1 MNMPDHDKRVALVTG
16 GNRGIGYAIGRSLA
30 QRGITVILG
39 VRDPNKGATACSRLQ
54 GEGLDVNFELL
65 DVTDEDSL
73 QTAVKHIQA
82 RFDRLD
88 ILVNNAGISIDDS
101 KNALDVSRRTIEK
114 TLQTNVV
121 GPLLLC
127 QKCIALM
134 KAGGY
139 GRIVNMSSTLGSLSE
154 IADPN
159 SAYAG
164 VGTPAY
170 RLSKAAL
177 NAITTLIAKEVGDDN
192 ILVNS
197 ACPGWVRT
205 DMGGDQAPLTPEQ
218 GADTP
223 VWLATLPDGGP
234 TGGFYRERTRIP
246 W

>member
-1 MNMPDHDKRVALVTG
+1 MPKHDKRVALITG
-16 GNRGIGYAIGRSLA
+16 GNRGIGYAISRSLA

-39 VRDPNKGATACSRLQ
+39 VRDPNKGAKACSRLQ
-54 GEGLDVNFELL
+54 GEDLDVNFELL

-73 QTAVKHIQA
+73 KTAVKHIQA
-82 RFDRLD
+82 QFERLD
-88 ILVNNAGISIDDS
+88 ILVNNAGILIDSAENTLEIDQSII
-101 KNALDVSRRTIEK
+101 KT
-114 TLQTNVV
+114 TLQTNVL
-121 GPLLLC
+121 GPLMLC
-127 QKCIALM
+127 QNCIALM
-134 KAGGY
+134 KTGGY
-139 GRIVNMSSTLGSLSE
+139 GRIVNISSMLGSLSE
-154 IADPN
+154 IADPE
-159 SAYAG
+159 SVYTG

-177 NAITTLIAKEVGDDN
+177 NAVTTLIAKEVRDDN

-205 DMGGDQAPLTPEQ
+205 DMGGDQAPLTSEQ

-234 TGGFYRERTRIP
+234 TGGFYRDRTRIP

>member
-1 MNMPDHDKRVALVTG
+1 MPKHDKRVALVTG

-30 QRGITVILG
+30 QRGIMVILG
-39 VRDPNKGATACSRLQ
+39 VRDPNKGAKACSRLQ
-54 GEGLDVNFELL
+54 GEDLDVSFELL
-65 DVTDEDSL
+65 DVTGEESVT
-73 QTAVKHIQA
+73 TAVKHIQA
-82 RFDRLD
+82 QFGRLD
-88 ILVNNAGISIDDS
+88 ILVNNAAVLIDS
-101 KNALDVSRRTIEK
+101 AENALDVNRSTIEK
-114 TLQTNVV
+114 TLQTNVL
-121 GPLLLC
+121 GPLMLC
-127 QKCIALM
+127 QNCVALM

-154 IADPN
+154 MVDPD
-159 SAYAG
+159 SAHAG

-177 NAITTLIAKEVGDDN
+177 NAVTTLVAKEVRDDN

>member
-1 MNMPDHDKRVALVTG
+1 MLKHDKRVALVTG
-16 GNRGIGYAIGRSLA
+16 GNRGIGYAISRSLA
-30 QRGITVILG
+30 QQGITVILG
-39 VRDPNKGATACSRLQ
+39 VRNPNKGAKACSRLQ
-54 GEGLDVNFELL
+54 GEDLDVNFELL
-65 DVTDEDSL
+65 DVSDEDSL
-73 QTAVKHIQA
+73 KTAVNHIQA
-82 RFDRLD
+82 QYERLD
-88 ILVNNAGISIDDS
+88 ILVNNAGILIDS
-101 KNALDVSRRTIEK
+101 AENVLDVSRSTIEK
-114 TLQTNVV
+114 TLQSNVL
-121 GPLLLC
+121 GPLMLS
-127 QKCIALM
+127 QNCIALM

-139 GRIVNMSSTLGSLSE
+139 GRIVNISSTLGSLSE
-154 IADPN
+154 MVDPD

-177 NAITTLIAKEVGDDN
+177 NAVTTLVAKEVHEHN

-205 DMGGDQAPLTPEQ
+205 DLGGDQAPLTPEQ

-234 TGGFYRERTRIP
+234 TGSFYRDRKQIP

>member
-1 MNMPDHDKRVALVTG
+1 MPDHDQRVALVTG
-16 GNRGIGYAIGRSLA
+16 GNRGIGYAIARSLA

-39 VRDPNKGATACSRLQ
+39 VRDPGKGAAACSRLQ
-54 GEGLDVNFELL
+54 NEGLDVNFELL
-65 DVTDEDSL
+65 DVTEDEST
-73 QTAVKHIQA
+73 QTAVNHIEAQ
-82 RFDRLD
+82 FGRLD
-88 ILVNNAGISIDDS
+88 ILVNNAGISIDGNE
-101 KNALDVSRRTIEK
+101 KMLDVSWNTVEK
-114 TLQTNVV
+114 TMQTNVM
-121 GPLLLC
+121 GPLRLC
-127 QKCIALM
+127 QRCIALM

-154 IADPN
+154 MADPD

-164 VGTPAY
+164 AGTPAY

-177 NAITTLIAKEVGDDN
+177 NAITTLIAREVRDDN

-234 TGGFYRERTRIP
+234 TGAFYRERKQIP

>member
-1 MNMPDHDKRVALVTG
+1 MLKHDKRVALVTG

-73 QTAVKHIQA
+73 QTAVKYIQA
-82 RFDRLD
+82 QFDRLD

-101 KNALDVSRRTIEK
+101 KNALDVSRRIIEK

>member
-1 MNMPDHDKRVALVTG
+1 MPHHDTRVALVTG
-16 GNRGIGYAIGRSLA
+16 GNRGIGYAISRSLA

-54 GEGLDVNFELL
+54 GEDLDVNFELL

-73 QTAVKHIQA
+73 KTAVKHIQA
-82 RFDRLD
+82 QFGRLD
-88 ILVNNAGISIDDS
+88 ILVNNAGILIDS
-101 KNALDVSRRTIEK
+101 AENVLDVSQSTIKK
-114 TLQTNVV
+114 TLQTNVL
-121 GPLLLC
+121 GPLMLC
-127 QKCIALM
+127 QNCVALM

-139 GRIVNMSSTLGSLSE
+139 GRIVNISSTLGSLSE
-154 IADPN
+154 MVDPD

-177 NAITTLIAKEVGDDN
+177 NAITTLVAKEIRDDN

-205 DMGGDQAPLTPEQ
+205 DLGGAQAPLTPDQ

-234 TGGFYRERTRIP
+234 TGGFYRDRTRIP

>member
-1 MNMPDHDKRVALVTG
+1 MPMHDQRVALVTG
-16 GNRGIGYAIGRSLA
+16 GNRGIGYAVSRGLA

-39 VRDPNKGATACSRLQ
+39 VRDPNKGAKACSLLQ
-54 GEGLDVNFELL
+54 AEDLDVSFELL
-65 DVTDEDSL
+65 DVSDADSVT
-73 QTAVKHIQA
+73 TAVNHIQA
-82 RFDRLD
+82 QFGRLD
-88 ILVNNAGISIDDS
+88 ILVNNAGILIDS
-101 KNALDVSRRTIEK
+101 AENALDISQGTIKK
-114 TLQTNVV
+114 TLQTNVL
-121 GPLLLC
+121 GPLMLC
-127 QKCIALM
+127 QNCIAPM

-154 IADPN
+154 MADPD

-177 NAITTLIAKEVGDDN
+177 NAVTTLVAKEVRDDN

-205 DMGGDQAPLTPEQ
+205 NLGGDQAPLTPEQ

-223 VWLATLPDGGP
+223 VWLATLPDDGP
-234 TGGFYRERTRIP
+234 TGGFFRERARIP

>member
-1 MNMPDHDKRVALVTG
+1 VALVTG
-16 GNRGIGYAIGRSLA
+16 GNRGIGYAISRSLA
-30 QRGITVILG
+30 QRGIAVILG
-39 VRDPNKGATACSRLQ
+39 VRDPNKGAKTCSRLQ
-54 GEGLDVNFELL
+54 GEDLDVNFELL
-65 DVTDEDSL
+65 DVTDQDNL
-73 QTAVKHIQA
+73 KTAVKHIQA
-82 RFDRLD
+82 QFGRLD
-88 ILVNNAGISIDDS
+88 ILVNNAGILIDS
-101 KNALDVSRRTIEK
+101 AENTLDVNRSIIEK
-114 TLQTNVV
+114 TLQTNVL
-121 GPLLLC
+121 GPLMLC
-127 QKCIALM
+127 QNCVSLM
-134 KAGGY
+134 KTGGY

-154 IADPN
+154 IADPD

-177 NAITTLIAKEVGDDN
+177 NAVTTLVAKEVRNDN
-192 ILVNS
+192 ILINS

-234 TGGFYRERTRIP
+234 TGGFYRERKRIP

>member
-1 MNMPDHDKRVALVTG
+1 MPDHDKRVALVTG
-16 GNRGIGYAIGRSLA
+16 GNRGIGYAISRSLSL
-30 QRGITVILG
+30 RGITVILG
-39 VRDPNKGATACSRLQ
+39 VRDPNKGASACSRLQ
-54 GEGLDVNFELL
+54 GEDLDVNYELM
-65 DVTDEDSL
+65 DVNDAGSI

-82 RFDRLD
+82 QFDRLD
-88 ILVNNAGISIDDS
+88 ILVNNAGILIDGS
-101 KNALDVSRRTIEK
+101 ENALDVNSSTIEK
-114 TLQTNVV
+114 TFQTNFM
-121 GPLLLC
+121 GPLILC
-127 QKCIALM
+127 QNCVALM

-154 IADPN
+154 MVDPD

-164 VGTPAY
+164 VGAPAY

-177 NAITTLIAKEVGDDN
+177 NAVTTLVAKEVRGDN

-197 ACPGWVRT
+197 ASPGWVRT
-205 DMGGDQAPLTPEQ
+205 DLGGDQAPLTPEQ

-234 TGGFYRERTRIP
+234 TGGFYRDRTRIP

>member
-1 MNMPDHDKRVALVTG
+1 MPDHDKRVALVTG
-16 GNRGIGYAIGRSLA
+16 GNRGIGYAISRSLSL
-30 QRGITVILG
+30 RGITVILG
-39 VRDPNKGATACSRLQ
+39 VRDPNKGASACSRLQ
-54 GEGLDVNFELL
+54 GEDLDVNYELM
-65 DVTDEDSL
+65 DVNDAGSI

-82 RFDRLD
+82 QFDRLD
-88 ILVNNAGISIDDS
+88 ILVNNAGILIDGS
-101 KNALDVSRRTIEK
+101 ENALDVNSSTIEK
-114 TLQTNVV
+114 TFQTNFM
-121 GPLLLC
+121 GPLILC
-127 QKCIALM
+127 QNCVALM

-154 IADPN
+154 MVDPD

-164 VGTPAY
+164 VGAPAY

-177 NAITTLIAKEVGDDN
+177 NAVTTLIAKEVRGDN

-197 ACPGWVRT
+197 ASPGWVRT
-205 DMGGDQAPLTPEQ
+205 DLGGDQAPLTPEQ

-234 TGGFYRERTRIP
+234 TGGFYRDRTRIP

>member
-1 MNMPDHDKRVALVTG
+1 MPKHDNRVALVTG
-16 GNRGIGYAIGRSLA
+16 GNRGIGYAISRSLA
-30 QRGITVILG
+30 QRGIMVILG
-39 VRDPNKGATACSRLQ
+39 VRDPNKGAKACSRMQ
-54 GEGLDVNFELL
+54 AEDLDVKFELL

-73 QTAVKHIQA
+73 KTAVKHIQA
-82 RFDRLD
+82 QFGRLD
-88 ILVNNAGISIDDS
+88 ILVNNAGILIDS
-101 KNALDVSRRTIEK
+101 AENTLDVNRIIVEK
-114 TLQTNVV
+114 TLQTNVL
-121 GPLLLC
+121 GPLMLC
-127 QKCIALM
+127 QNCVGLM
-134 KAGGY
+134 KTGGY

-154 IADPN
+154 IVDPF

-177 NAITTLIAKEVGDDN
+177 NAVTTLVAKEVRDDN

-205 DMGGDQAPLTPEQ
+205 DMGGDQAPLTPEA

-234 TGGFYRERTRIP
+234 TGGFFRERKRIP

>member
-1 MNMPDHDKRVALVTG
+1 MPDHDKRVALVTG

-39 VRDPNKGATACSRLQ
+39 VRDPNKGATTCSRLQ

-73 QTAVKHIQA
+73 QMAVKHIQA
-82 RFDRLD
+82 QFDRLD
-88 ILVNNAGISIDDS
+88 ILVNNAGIMIDGS
-101 KNALDVSRRTIEK
+101 ENALDVSRRTIEK
-114 TLQTNVV
+114 TLLTNVV

-127 QKCIALM
+127 RNCIVLM

-154 IADPN
+154 IADPD

-177 NAITTLIAKEVGDDN
+177 NAITTLIAKEVRDDN

>member
-1 MNMPDHDKRVALVTG
+1 MPKHDKRVALVTG
-16 GNRGIGYAIGRSLA
+16 GNRGIGYAICRSLA

-39 VRDPNKGATACSRLQ
+39 VRDPNTGAAACSRLQ
-54 GEGLDVNFELL
+54 AEDLDVTFELL
-65 DVTDEDSL
+65 DVTNDVSL
-73 QTAVKHIQA
+73 QTAVKHIRAQ
-82 RFDRLD
+82 FDRLD
-88 ILVNNAGISIDDS
+88 ILVNNAGILIDHAE
-101 KNALDVSRRTIEK
+101 NALDVSRATIEK
-114 TLQTNVV
+114 TLETNVV
-121 GPLLLC
+121 GPLMLC
-127 QKCIALM
+127 QNCIALM

-154 IADPN
+154 MVDPD
-159 SAYAG
+159 SVYAG

-170 RLSKAAL
+170 RLSKVAL
-177 NAITTLIAKEVGDDN
+177 NAITTLLAKEVRDEN

-205 DMGGDQAPLTPEQ
+205 DMGGDQAPLTSEQ

>member
-1 MNMPDHDKRVALVTG
+1 MPKHDKRVALVTG
-16 GNRGIGYAIGRSLA
+16 GNRGIGYAVSRGLA
-30 QRGITVILG
+30 QRGITVVLG
-39 VRDPNKGATACSRLQ
+39 IRDPNQGATACSRLQ
-54 GEGLDVNFELL
+54 GEDLDVNFELL
-65 DVTDEDSL
+65 EVTVEDSIK
-73 QTAVKHIQA
+73 TAVKHIQA
-82 RFDRLD
+82 QFGRLD
-88 ILVNNAGISIDDS
+88 ILVNNAGILIDS
-101 KNALDVSRRTIEK
+101 SENTLDVNRGTVEK
-114 TLQTNVV
+114 TFKTNVL
-121 GPLLLC
+121 GPLMLC
-127 QKCIALM
+127 QNCVPLM

-154 IADPN
+154 MVDPD

-170 RLSKAAL
+170 RLSKTAL
-177 NAITTLIAKEVGDDN
+177 NAVTTLVAREVRDDN

-205 DMGGDQAPLTPEQ
+205 DMGGEQAPLTPEQ

-223 VWLATLPDGGP
+223 VWLATLPDDGP

>member
-1 MNMPDHDKRVALVTG
+1 MPKYDKRVALVTG
-16 GNRGIGYAIGRSLA
+16 GNRGIGYAISRSLA

-39 VRDPNKGATACSRLQ
+39 ARDPNKGANACSRLQ
-54 GEGLDVNFELL
+54 GEDLDANFELL

-73 QTAVKHIQA
+73 KTAVKHIQA
-82 RFDRLD
+82 QYGRLD
-88 ILVNNAGISIDDS
+88 ILVNNAGILIDS
-101 KNALDVSRRTIEK
+101 AENVLDVNRSIIEK
-114 TLQTNVV
+114 TLQTNVL
-121 GPLLLC
+121 GPLILC
-127 QKCIALM
+127 QNCVALM

-154 IADPN
+154 IVDPD
-159 SAYAG
+159 SAYTG

-177 NAITTLIAKEVGDDN
+177 NAVTTLVAKEVRDDN

-205 DMGGDQAPLTPEQ
+205 DLGGDQAPLTPDQ

>member
-1 MNMPDHDKRVALVTG
+1 MPVHDKRVALVTG

-39 VRDPNKGATACSRLQ
+39 VRDSNKGAAACSRLQ
-54 GEGLDVNFELL
+54 AEDLDVNFELL
-65 DVTDEDSL
+65 DVTDEGSL

-82 RFDRLD
+82 QFDRLD
-88 ILVNNAGISIDDS
+88 ILVNNAGILIDS
-101 KNALDVSRRTIEK
+101 SENALDVSRSTIEK

-121 GPLLLC
+121 GPLMLC
-127 QKCIALM
+127 QNCITLM

-139 GRIVNMSSTLGSLSE
+139 GRIVNMSSALGSLSE
-154 IADPN
+154 IVDPD

-177 NAITTLIAKEVGDDN
+177 NAITTLIAKEVRGDN

-205 DMGGDQAPLTPEQ
+205 DLGGDQAPLTPEQ

-234 TGGFYRERTRIP
+234 TGGFYKERKRIP